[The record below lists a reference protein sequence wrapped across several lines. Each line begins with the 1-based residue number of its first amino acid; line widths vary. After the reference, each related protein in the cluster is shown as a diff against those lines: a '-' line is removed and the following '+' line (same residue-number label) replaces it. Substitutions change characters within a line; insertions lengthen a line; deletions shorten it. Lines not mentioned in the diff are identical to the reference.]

1 MKSLLIFVERRAL
14 MLKKQKTVVV
24 AGIMIYAIL
33 FFASFATLL
42 SLGQISKASAQN
54 MTGSGGNASVMMA
67 NKTAANSDVLMTKVR
82 SMGIGNSTI
91 AASRGSSNMTNQ
103 RSG

>member
-1 MKSLLIFVERRAL
+1 
-14 MLKKQKTVVV
+14 MLKKHKTVV
-24 AGIMIYAIL
+24 AGIVISAIL

-54 MTGSGGNASVMMA
+54 MTGSGGNASAMMA
-67 NKTAANSDVLMTKVR
+67 KKTAANSDVLMTKVR

-91 AASRGSSNMTNQ
+91 AAGRGSSNMTNQ
-103 RSG
+103 TSG